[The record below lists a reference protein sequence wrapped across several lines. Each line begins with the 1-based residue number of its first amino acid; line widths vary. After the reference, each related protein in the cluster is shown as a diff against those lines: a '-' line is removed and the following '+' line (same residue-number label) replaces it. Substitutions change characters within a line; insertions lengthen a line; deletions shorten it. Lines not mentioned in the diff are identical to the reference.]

1 MSNQNTGGTI
11 IELKIAIRGHF
22 NTIGNKLAEVNDIEN
37 IKRYR
42 KLYIIEIINV
52 TEICVARCLPYI
64 LSLII
69 DIIYPTITNKT
80 VFKPNRPSEKQ
91 SLAMP
96 IVQFVCND
104 RSSLEFNVWNTRKMI
119 KRSGCMPRTLM
130 CFNNVVWIND
140 MHKITLIMAIHGMR
154 ISLYV

>member
-1 MSNQNTGGTI
+1 
-11 IELKIAIRGHF
+11 
-22 NTIGNKLAEVNDIEN
+22 VNEIEN

-96 IVQFVCND
+96 IVQFACND
-104 RSSLEFNVWNTRKMI
+104 RSSLEFNE
-119 KRSGCMPRTLM
+119 
-130 CFNNVVWIND
+130 
-140 MHKITLIMAIHGMR
+140 
-154 ISLYV
+154 

>member
-1 MSNQNTGGTI
+1 M
-11 IELKIAIRGHF
+11 
-22 NTIGNKLAEVNDIEN
+22 VNDIEN

-42 KLYIIEIINV
+42 KLYIIEIIKV
-52 TEICVARCLPYI
+52 TEICVARCLPYR

-91 SLAMP
+91 SLARP
-96 IVQFVCND
+96 IDQFACND
-104 RSSLEFNVWNTRKMI
+104 RSNLEFNEWKTRKMI

-130 CFNNVVWIND
+130 CCINVVWIND
-140 MHKITLIMAIHGMR
+140 MQRIEPIMANHGMW
-154 ISLYV
+154 IFL